1 MRLIIC
7 YSWRKFLLNLYLVL
21 SLNFLYRPNYVP
33 SKFAAVCSRHFSPG
47 DFEPTAEFSKRTRLK
62 TTAVP
67 HPSSQFIPVS
77 KTSGVI
83 KAHKIKPSVLAK
95 TFKVPK
101 FTELKAKKMEI
112 NRSSAAT
119 STSVIA
125 KTIERPKV
133 MAVGPSKV
141 QRLVQEASS
150 SDLKVPNADD
160 TSELKKVL
168 SDQQLTIHNLQFEKK
183 QLVKERDELEKLL
196 SDAEARNF
204 ELRDDLRQILKRGF
218 SRVKDLKKEINSV
231 LASNP

>member
-1 MRLIIC
+1 
-7 YSWRKFLLNLYLVL
+7 
-21 SLNFLYRPNYVP
+21 
-33 SKFAAVCSRHFSPG
+33 
-47 DFEPTAEFSKRTRLK
+47 
-62 TTAVP
+62 
-67 HPSSQFIPVS
+67 
-77 KTSGVI
+77 
-83 KAHKIKPSVLAK
+83 
-95 TFKVPK
+95 
-101 FTELKAKKMEI
+101 MEI

-133 MAVGPSKV
+133 MAVGPSKI
-141 QRLVQEASS
+141 QRLAQEASS

-218 SRVKDLKKEINSV
+218 SRVKDLKKQINSV